1 MLKIETCSLIDFP
14 AEAGLTIERFRSI
27 EELLKRRRKEM
38 IMKHSRILLLITIA
52 IALAFIACP
61 VAAKDYKSIKIAT
74 EGAYAPYN
82 FKDAGGNLVGFEIDL
97 AADLCKRM
105 GIECT
110 LVEQAWDGIIPS
122 LVAGKYDA
130 IMAGMSIKAKREKV
144 ISFSRYYVA
153 TPILFTVLKTSPLAG
168 YKTKLESMT
177 LDDVDAEEKA
187 VLDDMKKAF
196 KGKKVGVQVSTTH
209 EDFMNDMMPE
219 IEIAS
224 YDKMDN
230 MILDLIAGR
239 IDIGLTSLS
248 FLTPLMKKPE
258 GKKLQLIGPSMTK
271 GPFGRGVAVGVRKE
285 DTKLRDMFSKAINEA
300 IKDGTMS
307 KLAVQWFGFDNSAKE

>member
-1 MLKIETCSLIDFP
+1 MTMNRLRIPF
-14 AEAGLTIERFRSI
+14 LTIVVI
-27 EELLKRRRKEM
+27 AALM
-38 IMKHSRILLLITIA
+38 IA
-52 IALAFIACP
+52 GP
-61 VAAKDYKSIKIAT
+61 VMAKDYKSIKIAT

-144 ISFSRYYVA
+144 ISFSRYYCA

-168 YKTKLESMT
+168 FKTNLKEMT
-177 LDDVDAEEKA
+177 FDDVNADEKA
-187 VLDDMKKAF
+187 TVEEMLKAF
-196 KGKKVGVQVSTTH
+196 KGKTVGVQVSTTH
-209 EDFMNDMMPE
+209 EDFMNKMMPN
-219 IEIAS
+219 IEIKS

-248 FLTPLMKKPE
+248 FLTPLMKKPA
-258 GKKLQLIGPSMTK
+258 GKKLQLIGPQMTK
-271 GPFGRGVAVGVRKE
+271 GPFGRGVAVGIRKE
-285 DTKLRDMFSKAINEA
+285 DGKLGDMFTKAINEA
-300 IKDGTMS
+300 IADGTIS
-307 KLAVQWFGFDNSAKE
+307 KMAVQWFGFDNSAKE

>member
-1 MLKIETCSLIDFP
+1 MTMKLLSKPL
-14 AEAGLTIERFRSI
+14 LTIVV
-27 EELLKRRRKEM
+27 
-38 IMKHSRILLLITIA
+38 IA
-52 IALAFIACP
+52 ALMLAGP
-61 VAAKDYKSIKIAT
+61 VMAKDYKSIKIAT

-144 ISFSRYYVA
+144 ISFSRFYCA
-153 TPILFTVLKTSPLAG
+153 TPILFTVLKSSPLAG
-168 YKTKLESMT
+168 FSTKLKDMT
-177 LDDVDAEEKA
+177 LDDVNAEEQA
-187 VLDDMKKAF
+187 TLDEMLKAF
-196 KGKKVGVQVSTTH
+196 KGKTVGVQVSTTH
-209 EDFMNDMMPE
+209 EDFMIKMMPK
-219 IEIAS
+219 IEIKS

-230 MILDLIAGR
+230 MILDLLAGR
-239 IDIGLTSLS
+239 IDIGLTSLT
-248 FLTPLMKKPE
+248 FLTPLFKKPE
-258 GKKLQLIGPSMTK
+258 GKKLKLIGPTMTK

-285 DTKLRDMFSKAINEA
+285 DGKLRDMFSKAIDET
-300 IKDGTMS
+300 IKDGTLS
-307 KLAVQWFGFDNSAKE
+307 KLAIQWFTFDNSAKK